1 MTMSR
6 RDARKSGP
14 ESWVDIAALVLLALG
29 ALFSLLG
36 LLGCAIP
43 LPVKEMTMSRRDARK
58 SGPESW
64 VDIAALVLLAL
75 GALFSLLGLLG
86 CAIPLPVKD
95 GEARA
100 FLPVGLALLTAGG
113 ACALW
118 AGHRKAK
125 RARLLAEGQPVPG
138 EILEIRH
145 HIFIT
150 WNDGGAFCGGA
161 CALWAGHRKAKRAR
175 LLAEG
180 QPVPGEILEIRHH
193 IFITWNDGG
202 AFCAPGKNSP
212 WSLLCRY
219 VWEDRAY
226 TVRSPLLWQEPVRSG
241 LVIIYLDP
249 ERPGRA
255 AVDLD
260 SVTTIL

>member
-1 MTMSR
+1 MSR
-6 RDARKSGP
+6 RDGRKSGP
-14 ESWVDIAALVLLALG
+14 ESQVDIAALVLLTLS

-43 LPVKEMTMSRRDARK
+43 LPM
-58 SGPESW
+58 
-64 VDIAALVLLAL
+64 
-75 GALFSLLGLLG
+75 
-86 CAIPLPVKD
+86 KD
-95 GEARA
+95 GEAQA
-100 FLPVGLALLTAGG
+100 FLPVGLALLTA
-113 ACALW
+113 
-118 AGHRKAK
+118 
-125 RARLLAEGQPVPG
+125 
-138 EILEIRH
+138 
-145 HIFIT
+145 
-150 WNDGGAFCGGA
+150 GGA